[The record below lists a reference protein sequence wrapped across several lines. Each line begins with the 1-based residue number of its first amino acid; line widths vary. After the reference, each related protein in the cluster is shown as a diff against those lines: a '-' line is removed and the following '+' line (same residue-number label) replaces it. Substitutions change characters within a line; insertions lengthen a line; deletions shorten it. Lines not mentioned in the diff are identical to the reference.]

1 MPKYVVNVDVFVEA
15 KNEEEAKDSV
25 EEQLSYIGR
34 DEKSRVGKLE
44 KLRKL
49 GD

>member
-25 EEQLSYIGR
+25 EEQLSYMGR
-34 DEKSRVGKLE
+34 EEITGWEIRETDRIE
-44 KLRKL
+44 
-49 GD
+49 

>member
-1 MPKYVVNVDVFVEA
+1 MPKYVINVDVFVEA
-15 KNEEEAKDSV
+15 KNEEEAEDSV

-34 DEKSRVGKLE
+34 DEITGWEIRE
-44 KLRKL
+44 IEKL